1 MNPERHPTFIFL
13 QRRLWIWEIFL
24 TVATLGIF
32 WFISYMKGFELGS
45 ASVIAIGILT
55 MCIVYP
61 RGGFYVIILLIF
73 LESYIGV
80 INQVVTI
87 AGIFEIIGFY
97 PVMQAAYFYILFPA
111 VVFTLILGYL
121 ISRRLSNPAPFGMLT
136 TEYIMLVPPLLCL
149 TFAPMSFVMEHPTLS
164 IIADCMLGLFF
175 IAGII
180 VARVF
185 YPIKGM
191 FYILLN
197 YACIANH
204 AIGFGFL
211 IYTLRTGLLTQN
223 PLFVVWSGRYLMGQT
238 DFNMFLVPILF
249 CVIIWRGPELPRG
262 WRIFYG
268 FSFWAFFLRL
278 IFSLFRGPIAATIF
292 AFIIIYFLANAVQR
306 LEIRRYAVRML
317 AAVILVILFILV
329 IIPNGGMIL
338 DYLFVQRFTG
348 IFAQDTSEGNLSLE
362 IRAVENV
369 KVWEEISEFPIFG
382 YGPGAEIDFRFAANG
397 NTETRSFI
405 HNGYLWLWHKFGI
418 LGPIS
423 MVLFLLTPFFRGLQ
437 LRRKKLTPDESA
449 FLTGAMATTI
459 SIFPAI
465 VTNSIIARPQG
476 LLMLILCFTFLL
488 TIERR
493 TLRDEGMDISPYL

>member
-1 MNPERHPTFIFL
+1 M
-13 QRRLWIWEIFL
+13 WELFL
-24 TVATLGIF
+24 TVATLGLF
-32 WFISYMKGFELGS
+32 WFITYMKGSELGS
-45 ASVIAIGILT
+45 ASVIALGVLT

-87 AGIFEIIGFY
+87 ADIFDEVGIY

-111 VVFTLILGYL
+111 VIFTIILGYL
-121 ISRRLSNPAPFGMLT
+121 ISRRISNPAAFGMLT

-149 TFAPMSFVMEHPTLS
+149 TFAPISFALQYPTLS
-164 IIADCMLGLFF
+164 IIADCMFGLFF

-180 VARVF
+180 FGRVF
-185 YPIKGM
+185 FPIRGM

-197 YACIANH
+197 YVCIANH
-204 AIGFGFL
+204 VIGFGFL
-211 IYTLRTGLLTQN
+211 FYVLNTGLIFRNT
-223 PLFVVWSGRYLMGQT
+223 LFVVWAGRYLMGQT

-249 CVIIWRGPELPRG
+249 AVIIWRGKELSRG
-262 WRIFYG
+262 WRLFYG

-278 IFSLFRGPIAATIF
+278 IFSLFRGPIAATLF
-292 AFIIIYFLANAVQR
+292 ALVIIYFLAKAEQR
-306 LEIRRYAVRML
+306 FEIRRYAVRMVAAIVL
-317 AAVILVILFILV
+317 AVFLFLIVVPHGRMVLQE
-329 IIPNGGMIL
+329 
-338 DYLFVQRFTG
+338 LFVKRFTA
-348 IFAQDTSEGNLSLE
+348 IFAQDTEEGNLSLQIRSVENAKIWEE
-362 IRAVENV
+362 IRA
-369 KVWEEISEFPIFG
+369 FPLFG
-382 YGPGAEIDFRFAANG
+382 YGPGAEVEFRFSDKA
-397 NTETRSFI
+397 NTEKRSFF

-423 MVLFLLTPFFRGLQ
+423 MILFLLTPFYRGLQ

-449 FLTGAMATTI
+449 FLAGVMASTVC
-459 SIFPAI
+459 IFPAI

-493 TLRDEGMDISPYL
+493 VFRDEGLDINPYL